1 MTSRTLR
8 LLPIIEQAAAEGFTH
23 VLTMSGPV
31 PLEQFHYRDTLGYS
45 YADGAIYGP
54 WRAATT
60 LAMDT
65 RPAAPPCLLLSYG
78 CAVRMASQ
86 LPKWPALPLGPSCR
100 PPPSIAAS
108 AKCSAAT
115 AFSRIA

>member
-1 MTSRTLR
+1 MKAPVNLA

-23 VLTMSGPV
+23 VLTMAGPV

-60 LAMDT
+60 LETEAYKGPPLIGGIKARDT
-65 RPAAPPCLLLSYG
+65 FICT
-78 CAVRMASQ
+78 
-86 LPKWPALPLGPSCR
+86 KEIPS
-100 PPPSIAAS
+100 
-108 AKCSAAT
+108 
-115 AFSRIA
+115 